1 VTRGVRRVLFIHYTT
16 PAILGGVEQVIG
28 AHAAALKAAGCDVAV
43 LAGRGAAKP
52 RGVRL
57 IRVAEADSRHP
68 AVERDLAALSRGDR
82 RPDHD
87 ALVARI
93 MTRIHP
99 HVERA
104 DRVVVHNVLT
114 MPLNLALTSVLATL
128 ARGHP
133 GRFMAWTHD
142 LSYYD
147 ERYAS
152 LRREGPPWD
161 LVTRA
166 VPGVRYVTVSE
177 ERANQLARLTGLA
190 RRQIEVVANGVD
202 VGEVLGLAPTGVR
215 LAERLRLFD
224 ADPLLLLPVRI
235 TPRKRIEAAID
246 ATAVLRRRGH
256 AAMLVVTGATGPHNA
271 ANKAYLADL
280 VARAKTVEGVHLLA
294 ALGLRLEYGT
304 VVDLY
309 SLADV
314 LVFPSESEGFGI
326 PMLEAGLHRM
336 PIVCSDIP
344 VLRETG
350 GDGAIYV
357 PPDASGE
364 VLADAIERALDTPV
378 MRMRARARAHAWP
391 RVLRERVLPVILG
404 RAA

>member
-1 VTRGVRRVLFIHYTT
+1 MTSGVRRILFVHYTT
-16 PAILGGVEQVIG
+16 PAILGGVEQVMA
-28 AHAAALKAAGCDVAV
+28 AHAAALHAAGKDVAV
-43 LAGRGAAKP
+43 LAGRGAAVP
-52 RGVRL
+52 RGVRV

-68 AVERDLAALSRGDR
+68 AVERDLAALASGIV
-82 RPDHD
+82 PPEHD
-87 ALVARI
+87 KLVARLL
-93 MTRIHP
+93 TKVRP

-104 DRVVVHNVLT
+104 DRVVVHNVMT

-128 ARGHP
+128 AREHP
-133 GRFMAWTHD
+133 GRFIAWTHD
-142 LSYYD
+142 ISYFD
-147 ERYAS
+147 ERYAA

-166 VPGVRYVTVSE
+166 IPGVRYVTVSE
-177 ERANQLARLTGLA
+177 ERAEQLAQLTGLA
-190 RRQIEVVANGVD
+190 HRDIEVVTNGID
-202 VGEVLGLAPTGVR
+202 VAEVLGLAPTGHR
-215 LAERLRLFD
+215 LAQRLRLFD
-224 ADPLLLLPVRI
+224 ADPLLLLPVRL
-235 TPRKRIEAAID
+235 TRRKRIEAAID

-256 AAMLVVTGATGPHNA
+256 TAMLVVTGTVGPHNA
-271 ANKAYLADL
+271 ANKEYLAEL
-280 VARAKTVEGVHLLA
+280 VARAEKVEGVHLLA
-294 ALGLRLEYGT
+294 SLGVRIKYGT

-309 SLADV
+309 ALADV

-344 VLRETG
+344 ALRETG
-350 GDGAIYV
+350 GDDPLYV

-364 VLADAIERALDTPV
+364 VIADAIERALDTPV